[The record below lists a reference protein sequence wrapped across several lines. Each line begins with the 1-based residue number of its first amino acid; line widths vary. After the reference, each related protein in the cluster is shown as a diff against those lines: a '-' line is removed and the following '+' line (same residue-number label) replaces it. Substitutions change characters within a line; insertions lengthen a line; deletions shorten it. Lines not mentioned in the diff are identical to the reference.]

1 MTSMFQIPAMGS
13 PFASVPFLGQV
24 PLAGMSDV
32 FRPHFERPIRE
43 YCDPSVDPTCSDPY
57 QGPIPVVLEGNDGAV
72 NASGR
77 RGNLE
82 SPPVT
87 NCNVEWDPGCPRP
100 KPTQTMSPYVPS
112 SYMRGADGAVRI
124 GSIEY
129 HGTMSGRRS
138 RRT

>member
-24 PLAGMSDV
+24 PLAGPSDV
-32 FRPHFERPIRE
+32 VRRPSPDGIRV
-43 YCDPSVDPTCSDPY
+43 YCDPAVDPTCSDPY
-57 QGPIPVVLEGNDGAV
+57 EGPIPVTLQGNDTAV

-82 SPPVT
+82 TPPIS

-100 KPTQTMSPYVPS
+100 KPTRTMSPYVPS
-112 SYMRGADGAVRI
+112 SYMRGADGAVRV

-129 HGTMSGRRS
+129 HGTMVGRRA
-138 RRT
+138 RKT